1 MAMIRLDYQD
11 NRMVGFISDMK
22 GEPLSTTPTYK
33 MKIKRYVE
41 KIDNHHII
49 FKGTEYPTFQ
59 KIIEV
64 FQFSSGKLG
73 YEIEVADQL
82 RHFISRKEL
91 YIDSMYSAGNDIKKQ
106 NDCVKESFHQF
117 REVVS
122 TNMSRQLRNKQMWD
136 AFFMA
141 SMKKSSNFSV
151 PGSGKTS
158 SVLGMYAY
166 LKAQGRLNKI
176 VVISPK
182 NAFGSW
188 IDEFNICFE
197 GIDKARVFNIQDK
210 RYKSKKMKRQVLK
223 YDTGNVNLFLFN
235 YEGLKDYVD
244 ILQDIV
250 SDRCLLVYDE
260 VHRIK
265 STTGKRASYSLAI
278 AEKAGYVVAMTG
290 TPIPNSYEDIY
301 NLLHILYAEEYKTF
315 FNFSPKMLKN
325 PSPSDIQLINEK
337 IYPFFCRTNKNE
349 LNVPPSNP
357 DILLRVEASEAENKL
372 FHILHRRYKGNVFSM
387 FVRILQLESDPKF
400 LLKNLDLQEFKKIIE
415 EIEDAPYEMDY
426 VDYSQEVVSLIKS
439 IKQTTKTT
447 ECLKTVMK
455 LVGEGKSVIIWCIFI
470 ESMDNLQRL
479 LEKQGIRVMVIKG
492 EVALEDRQLIIES
505 FKAGEIQ
512 VLITNPHT
520 LAESVSLHQVCHDA
534 IYFEYSYNLVH
545 LLQSKDRIH
554 RLGLPESQYTQYQ
567 YLMSDF
573 IFEGDN
579 CSLDEQIFNR
589 LSEKE
594 QTMLDA
600 IDHNHLE
607 IGSSSEEDLQI
618 IFGNLFGYK

>member
-1 MAMIRLDYQD
+1 MAIIRLDYQG
-11 NRMVGFISDMK
+11 NSMVGWISDRN
-22 GEPLSTTPTYK
+22 GERLSKTPTYK

-41 KIDNHHII
+41 QLDNHQIL

-64 FQFSSGKLG
+64 FQSSSEKLG
-73 YEIEVADQL
+73 YEIEVTDEL
-82 RHFISRKEL
+82 KGFIDSKEN
-91 YIDSMYSAGNDIKKQ
+91 YIDSMYLTGNDIKKQ
-106 NDCVKESFHQF
+106 RDCVKDSFHQF
-117 REVVS
+117 REIVS
-122 TNMSRQLRNKQMWD
+122 SNMSRQLRDKQMWD

-141 SMKKSSNFSV
+141 SMKKSGNFSV

-158 SVLGMYAY
+158 SVLGIYAY
-166 LKAQGRLNKI
+166 LKAQGRVNKI

-188 IDEFNICFE
+188 VDEFNICFD
-197 GIDKARVFNIQDK
+197 GIEKARVFNIQDK
-210 RYKSKKMKRQVLK
+210 QYKGKKMKRQVLG

-244 ILQDIV
+244 ILQEIV
-250 SDRCLLVYDE
+250 SSHCLLVYDE

-265 STTGKRASYSLAI
+265 STTGKRAAHSLSI
-278 AEKAGYVVAMTG
+278 AEKANYIVAMTG

-301 NLLHILYAEEYKTF
+301 NLLHILYADEYKSF
-315 FNFSPKMLKN
+315 FNFSPRMLKN
-325 PSPSDIQLINEK
+325 PRSSDIQLINEK
-337 IYPFFCRTNKNE
+337 MYPFFCRTNKNE
-349 LNVPPSNP
+349 LNVPPPN
-357 DILLRVEASEAENKL
+357 DDVLLRVEASEAENRL
-372 FHILHRRYKGNVFSM
+372 FHILYRKYKGNLFSM

-400 LLKNLDLQEFKKIIE
+400 LLKNLDIQEFKKVIE
-415 EIEDAPYEMDY
+415 EVEDAPYEMDY

-439 IKQTTKTT
+439 IRQTTKTT
-447 ECLKTVMK
+447 RCLETVMK
-455 LVGEGKSVIIWCIFI
+455 LVSEGKSVIVWCIFI

-479 LEKQGIRVMVIKG
+479 LEEQGVRVMVIKG
-492 EVALEDRQLIIES
+492 EVSLENRQVIIQS
-505 FKAGEIQ
+505 FKAGEIK

-554 RLGLPESQYTQYQ
+554 RLGLPDGQYTQYQ
-567 YLMSDF
+567 YLMSEF
-573 IFEGDN
+573 IFEGD
-579 CSLDEQIFNR
+579 CYSLDEQIFNR

-600 IDHNHLE
+600 IDQNHLE
-607 IGSSSEEDLQI
+607 IGTSSKEDLEK
-618 IFGNLFGYK
+618 IFGQLLGHN